1 MKIDPDN
8 KAAKAAPVGHERG
21 AVDGGKAKAAAG
33 GATAAPAAPGEAGTT
48 VELSV
53 SAAAVAA
60 AGAEF
65 DAEKVER
72 IAQEIREGRYK
83 INAEAIAD
91 KLIANAQEALKRAK
105 G

>member
-8 KAAKAAPVGHERG
+8 NAKLVPAGQERG
-21 AVDGGKAKAAAG
+21 AVDGGKAKAGAG
-33 GATAAPAAPGEAGTT
+33 ASTAAAAPGEASAT

-53 SAAAVAA
+53 SAAALAA
-60 AGAEF
+60 TGAEF

-91 KLIANAQEALKRAK
+91 KLIANAQEALQRAK
-105 G
+105 N